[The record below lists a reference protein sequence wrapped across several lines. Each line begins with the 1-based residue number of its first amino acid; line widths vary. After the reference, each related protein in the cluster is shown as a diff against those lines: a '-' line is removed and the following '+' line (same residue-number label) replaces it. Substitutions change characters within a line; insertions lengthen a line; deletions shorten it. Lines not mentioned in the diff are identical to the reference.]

1 MQYNIEP
8 IPSASVA
15 DLARLVNCMAESEL
29 ATLAG
34 VKPSTLES
42 WRKRGKGPAYVLFG
56 CNYLYPISAIQN
68 YLANLTRTLT
78 IVSPQSVLM

>member
-8 IPSASVA
+8 IPSASIA
-15 DLARLVNCMAESEL
+15 DLARLVNCISESEL
-29 ATLAG
+29 AILAG

-56 CNYLYPISAIQN
+56 CNYLYPILAIQD
-68 YLANLTRTLT
+68 YLANLTRTMT
-78 IVSPQSVLM
+78 IVNPQSVML